1 MSLIIV
7 RPTVIF
13 GEGNRGNVYN
23 LFKQIA
29 SNKFLMVGDGNNKKS
44 LAYIGNVV
52 AFLATCISSDV
63 KYGLYNYTDSP
74 DLTMNELV
82 SHVRKMLLGQ
92 EGTGL
97 RLPVWLG
104 MLAGYVADGFRI
116 FGYSRIPISSVRI
129 KKFISDSQFSSSKN
143 ELEGFEP
150 PFLLLEGINRT
161 LKSEFIDPDAEREI
175 FFTE

>member
-52 AFLATCISSDV
+52 AFWQRVFLQTSSMD
-63 KYGLYNYTDSP
+63 YTTILIHP
-74 DLTMNELV
+74 T
-82 SHVRKMLLGQ
+82 
-92 EGTGL
+92 
-97 RLPVWLG
+97 
-104 MLAGYVADGFRI
+104 
-116 FGYSRIPISSVRI
+116 
-129 KKFISDSQFSSSKN
+129 
-143 ELEGFEP
+143 
-150 PFLLLEGINRT
+150 
-161 LKSEFIDPDAEREI
+161 
-175 FFTE
+175 